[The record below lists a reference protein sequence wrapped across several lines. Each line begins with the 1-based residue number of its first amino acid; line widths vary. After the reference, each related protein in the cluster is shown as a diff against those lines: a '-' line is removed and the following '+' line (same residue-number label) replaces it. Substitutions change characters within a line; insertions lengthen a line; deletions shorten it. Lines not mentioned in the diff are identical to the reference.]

1 MLSIDRG
8 KEEDDDDEDE
18 EEEERSV
25 SDVMKKVI
33 RGRGGICY
41 DGNAA
46 ANESSVC
53 IGKFRE
59 KIRAG
64 NTCLQPRLDVGLAA
78 DARYTTPL
86 LTTSIV
92 IPLGES
98 PYTPP
103 LEIGAEYKVS
113 RRAQV

>member
-33 RGRGGICY
+33 RGRGWICY

-46 ANESSVC
+46 ANETSVC
-53 IGKFRE
+53 IGKFRQTDQG
-59 KIRAG
+59 KKYLFTA
-64 NTCLQPRLDVGLAA
+64 
-78 DARYTTPL
+78 
-86 LTTSIV
+86 
-92 IPLGES
+92 
-98 PYTPP
+98 
-103 LEIGAEYKVS
+103 
-113 RRAQV
+113 